1 MGLCALEL
9 VTCCVPSM
17 WCRVQP
23 AYPLISVVGAS
34 GSTRRQACPLLTL
47 PSAAHSCF
55 GVSGAACLRKP
66 PVREPMREPRQ
77 KCPLLLYDADFKV
90 HGLRILACAARR
102 PRFHLA
108 TTAGFGSAA
117 FPASINAS
125 GWPRSGVVV
134 ARMQQRQQL
143 HPFSSLPW
151 CELRLWCTW
160 RCILCP

>member
-117 FPASINAS
+117 LPCINQCFGLASKRRGRCEDAAETA
-125 GWPRSGVVV
+125 V
-134 ARMQQRQQL
+134 APLFESPMV
-143 HPFSSLPW
+143 
-151 CELRLWCTW
+151 
-160 RCILCP
+160 